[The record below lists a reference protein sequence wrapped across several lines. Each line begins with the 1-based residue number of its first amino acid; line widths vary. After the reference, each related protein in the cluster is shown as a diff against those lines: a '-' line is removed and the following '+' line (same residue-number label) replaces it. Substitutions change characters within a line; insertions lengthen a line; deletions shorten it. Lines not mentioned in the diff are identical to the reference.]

1 MTKQPC
7 NRFFPESYERFIGI
21 YWGQVSTPFCAE
33 TVEASDAYIFA
44 GPIFNDYTRC
54 NRAVTC
60 RVSSLGDREAMHASY
75 THCTTI
81 CSGLSQALVLL
92 VVWMPQ
98 NAAVMSCCLGERQSS
113 KVRC

>member
-1 MTKQPC
+1 MVGPICQQALPPKPDREKRPR

-54 NRAVTC
+54 SRAVTC
-60 RVSSLGDREAMHASY
+60 RSNFRWTGKAMHAMLR
-75 THCTTI
+75 HCRR
-81 CSGLSQALVLL
+81 SE
-92 VVWMPQ
+92 VVEPCHD
-98 NAAVMSCCLGERQSS
+98 AAGCLIEEAQ
-113 KVRC
+113 